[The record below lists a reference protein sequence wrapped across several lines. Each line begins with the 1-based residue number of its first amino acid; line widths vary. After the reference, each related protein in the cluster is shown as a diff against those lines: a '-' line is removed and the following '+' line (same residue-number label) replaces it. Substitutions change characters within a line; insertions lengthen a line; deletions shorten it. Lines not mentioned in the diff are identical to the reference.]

1 MAETPK
7 TRLSFDQGC
16 PDCGERRADLPPP
29 FPGVED
35 DFDWQARDFDS
46 FRLFLMEE
54 LAARSPQRKRWT
66 PADMEVVIV
75 ELLAAA
81 LDRSSH
87 ALDTIQQERFLETA
101 RRPESIRR
109 LLSFIGFD
117 AAAEE
122 GLERDPSET
131 RKEYDLRVEEIWH
144 SDPEKMEKA
153 RIEGPRSIS
162 RQTRMVT
169 LADHEQTLKSHPLV
183 VLAQARSSWTGSWAT
198 IIISTLLEKKG
209 WHLDDIL
216 MAPETVKKKG
226 RAVLKTK
233 EWEALKD
240 FHKTR
245 GLIKPLED
253 DKLSIRQA
261 LRFLVDKY
269 RMVGSEVF
277 LEDAN
282 EVGITFQMSVR
293 VEDNFYRSEV
303 RHSLEAAFLSDEG
316 GFFEPGRI
324 AFGGDIFASDLIEAA
339 MRVEGVKTVCLN
351 RLKRV
356 GNRYSDRTVEGF
368 IVIDDDEVA
377 ICENLSRKPERGYFR
392 LVFHGGLE
400 A

>member
-7 TRLSFDQGC
+7 TRLIFDQGC
-16 PDCGERRADLPPP
+16 PDCGERQADLPWPL
-29 FPGVED
+29 PGVVD
-35 DFDWQARDFDS
+35 DFDWHARDFDS

-54 LAARSPQRKRWT
+54 LSARTPERQRWT

-101 RRPESIRR
+101 RRPESVRR
-109 LLSFIGFD
+109 LLSFIGYD
-117 AAAEE
+117 APAEE
-122 GLERDPSET
+122 GLERAPTET
-131 RKEYDLRVEEIWH
+131 RKAYNRRVEEVWH
-144 SDPEKMEKA
+144 SDPGKMEKA

-169 LADHEQTLKSHPLV
+169 LKDHEQTLKSHPLV
-183 VLAQARSSWTGSWAT
+183 VLSQARSSWTGSWAT
-198 IIISTLLEKKG
+198 IIISTLLEKEG

-216 MAPETVKKKG
+216 KPPGTSEQAG
-226 RAVLKTK
+226 FAVLKTRQWAILK
-233 EWEALKD
+233 E
-240 FHKTR
+240 FHKTH
-245 GLIKPLED
+245 GLIAPQEADNLT
-253 DKLSIRQA
+253 IRQA
-261 LRFLVDKY
+261 LRFLVDSY

-282 EVGITFQMSVR
+282 EVGITFQMSIKVN
-293 VEDNFYRSEV
+293 DNFYRSEV
-303 RHSLEAAFLSDEG
+303 RHSLEAALSSDDG
-316 GFFEPGRI
+316 GFFEPGQI

-356 GNRYSDRTVEGF
+356 GNRFSDRVVEGF
-368 IVIDDDEVA
+368 IVIEDDEVA
-377 ICENLSRKPERGYFR
+377 ICENLGKKPARGYFR
-392 LVFHGGLE
+392 LVFHGGLD